1 MGYTGLVWR
10 GDVLAPLL
18 PNDRPAKGMVDATPA
33 HKQRARR
40 SLEKHVTR
48 TTQQLIAAGSSWR
61 AVKEML
67 ADGELTPIGETP
79 CAKPVYSL
87 TPAEQAALA
96 RCQPLR

>member
-1 MGYTGLVWR
+1 MTYTGLIWQ
-10 GDVLAPLL
+10 GDVLAPLA
-18 PNDRPAKGMVDATPA
+18 PNDRRARGMVEATPA
-33 HKQRARR
+33 HKAKARR

-61 AVKEML
+61 AVKQML

-87 TPAEQAALA
+87 TPAEQRALA